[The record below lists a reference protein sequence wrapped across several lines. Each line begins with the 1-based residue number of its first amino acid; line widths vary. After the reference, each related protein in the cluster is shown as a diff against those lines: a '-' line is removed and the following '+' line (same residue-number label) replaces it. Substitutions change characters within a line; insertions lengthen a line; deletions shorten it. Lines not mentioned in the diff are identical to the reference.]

1 MAGPAITTLLSPNP
15 ATGNAGTLT
24 IGTETTL
31 SSATAL
37 SQGGTFLPQVDLSNM
52 ADGDVTEIRIYN
64 QANSSSS
71 LVEEICLS
79 FANGQTD
86 LIPPLPAI
94 PATIGWKLTIKQTA
108 GTGRT
113 YQWSVLNLNGT

>member
-15 ATGNAGTLT
+15 ATGNISALT
-24 IGTETTL
+24 IGTETPL
-31 SSATAL
+31 AAATSL

-52 ADGDVTEIRIYN
+52 ADGDVTEIRVYN
-64 QANSSSS
+64 QANSSST

-86 LIPPLPAI
+86 LMPPLPAV

-108 GTGRT
+108 GTARA

>member
-15 ATGNAGTLT
+15 ATGNTGALT
-24 IGTETTL
+24 IGAETIL
-31 SSATAL
+31 AAATSL
-37 SQGGTFLPQVDLSNM
+37 GQGATFLPQVDLSNM
-52 ADGDVTEIRIYN
+52 ADGDVTEIRVYN
-64 QANSSSS
+64 QANSASS

-94 PATIGWKLTIKQTA
+94 PATIGWKLTIKQTV
-108 GTGRT
+108 GTGRA
-113 YQWSVLNLNGT
+113 YQWSVLNLNGA

>member
-1 MAGPAITTLLSPNP
+1 MAGPVITTLLSPNP
-15 ATGNAGTLT
+15 ATGNTSALT

-31 SSATAL
+31 ASATSL
-37 SQGGTFLPQVDLSNM
+37 SQGGTFLPQIDLSNM
-52 ADGDVTEIRIYN
+52 VDGDVIEIRVYN

-71 LVEEICLS
+71 LVEEISLS
-79 FANGQTD
+79 FANAQID
-86 LIPPLPAI
+86 LMPPLPAI
-94 PATIGWKLTIKQTA
+94 PATIGWRLTIKQTV